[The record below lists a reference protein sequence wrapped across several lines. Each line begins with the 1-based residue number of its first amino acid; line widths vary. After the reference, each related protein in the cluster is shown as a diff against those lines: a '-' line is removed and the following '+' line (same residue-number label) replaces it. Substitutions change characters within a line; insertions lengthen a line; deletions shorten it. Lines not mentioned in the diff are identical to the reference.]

1 MLFALVYFFSIF
13 GFWVFDFFDFQ
24 LQSVSFETGA
34 LLISMR
40 WRFLDSLLFFMNA
53 VNFYVPMMNIR
64 PERPEEATNPEI
76 LGGNMTQFELKF
88 WPRSSGCFPGSVSES
103 SNRKLLQILDEIYYV
118 CFGALMISIFF
129 FRSPAASHGIC
140 GSLAGCLSASVYL
153 YLLLPE
159 LLTAGTVR
167 GQGG

>member
-1 MLFALVYFFSIF
+1 MDPATKIFSRVVCIGLFFSIF

-40 WRFLDSLLFFMNA
+40 WRFFDSLLFFYERSE
-53 VNFYVPMMNIR
+53 FLCSDD
-64 PERPEEATNPEI
+64 ELCTRPEEATNPET

-88 WPRSSGCFPGSVSES
+88 WPRSFGCFPGSDSES

-129 FRSPAASHGIC
+129 FSFSCSQPWHMRIAGWLSVCICISVSP
-140 GSLAGCLSASVYL
+140 SA
-153 YLLLPE
+153 
-159 LLTAGTVR
+159 
-167 GQGG
+167 